1 MRYGFPALSVAL
13 TAPVVGAVVLLN
25 SNEMI
30 NEFPA
35 GTAAVVVST
44 ARVVVDD
51 EVADATRPTDPI
63 DCGGGTVVVVVGGT
77 VVVVVGGTVVVVVGG
92 TVVVVVGGTVV
103 VVVGG
108 TVVVGGG
115 APPLPPYV
123 TMAAI
128 QVPPVV
134 PVTL

>member
-1 MRYGFPALSVAL
+1 
-13 TAPVVGAVVLLN
+13 
-25 SNEMI
+25 MI

-77 VVVVVGGTVVVVVGG
+77 VVVVVGGTVVVVGG

-108 TVVVGGG
+108 TVVVVGGTVVVVG
-115 APPLPPYV
+115 GTVVVVVVVVDTTTREKPLEERPPLSVTVTVRGYV
-123 TMAAI
+123 PAFE
-128 QVPPVV
+128 
-134 PVTL
+134 

>member
-1 MRYGFPALSVAL
+1 
-13 TAPVVGAVVLLN
+13 
-25 SNEMI
+25 MI

-63 DCGGGTVVVVVGGT
+63 DCGGGGT

-92 TVVVVVGGTVV
+92 TVVVVGGTVV

-108 TVVVGGG
+108 TVVVVVAGTVVVVGGTVVVVVVVVVVLVDTTTREKPLEER
-115 APPLPPYV
+115 PPLSVTVTVRGYV
-123 TMAAI
+123 PAFE
-128 QVPPVV
+128 
-134 PVTL
+134 

>member
-1 MRYGFPALSVAL
+1 
-13 TAPVVGAVVLLN
+13 
-25 SNEMI
+25 MI

-77 VVVVVGGTVVVVVGG
+77 VVVVGGTVVVVVGG
-92 TVVVVVGGTVV
+92 TVVVVVAGTV

-108 TVVVGGG
+108 TVVVVVVVVVVLVDTTTREKPLEER
-115 APPLPPYV
+115 PPLSVTVTVRGYV
-123 TMAAI
+123 PAFE
-128 QVPPVV
+128 
-134 PVTL
+134 